1 MPPPL
6 APSSATVH
14 IFLAL
19 SGHSLCEYNYLS
31 VCLSP
36 LVDNSLGAQIDS
48 VYLIH
53 TALQR
58 ASIHRGSIK
67 PQSNW
72 LAWDPAN
79 KRGIDCDMVLYPNS
93 IIWSLLLALSSIKVS
108 MCSTSAFRGMSY
120 SVLGRATQGKIQ
132 TMGVKETGLESMVG
146 KGNIYNLGVVVR
158 DCLKMRFLF
167 FLTN

>member
-31 VCLSP
+31 TCLSP
-36 LVDNSLGAQIDS
+36 LVDNSLGGQINS

-67 PQSNW
+67 SQSNW

-79 KRGIDCDMVLYPNS
+79 NRGRDCNTALYPNS
-93 IIWSLLLALSSIKVS
+93 IIWSLPLALSSIKVP
-108 MCSTSAFRGMSY
+108 MCSTSAFRGISY
-120 SVLGRATQGKIQ
+120 SVRKSHAGKNSNNRCKRNRSWKHGGEGGYTQFGS
-132 TMGVKETGLESMVG
+132 GVQRLSEDEIS
-146 KGNIYNLGVVVR
+146 
-158 DCLKMRFLF
+158 F
-167 FLTN
+167 F